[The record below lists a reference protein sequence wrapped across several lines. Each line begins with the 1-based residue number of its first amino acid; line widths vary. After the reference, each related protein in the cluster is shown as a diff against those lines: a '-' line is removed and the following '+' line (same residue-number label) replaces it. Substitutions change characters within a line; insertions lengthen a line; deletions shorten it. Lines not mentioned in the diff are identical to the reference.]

1 VGDDDQWAALARV
14 IGRPEL
20 ASASRF
26 ADVAGR
32 QAHHDELDA
41 MIGGWTAEQDVVE
54 AFHLLQTAGVAAAPQ
69 FDDDLLVDDPNVAA
83 RQWLRP
89 LTSTDTGTHLHIG
102 HPFRGVP
109 QVWERGSPALGED
122 NEYVYKK
129 VIGIDDDEYQRLQ
142 DDKIVVSDYLDA
154 EGNPV

>member
-1 VGDDDQWAALARV
+1 
-14 IGRPEL
+14 
-20 ASASRF
+20 
-26 ADVAGR
+26 
-32 QAHHDELDA
+32 
-41 MIGGWTAEQDVVE
+41 
-54 AFHLLQTAGVAAAPQ
+54 
-69 FDDDLLVDDPNVAA
+69 
-83 RQWLRP
+83 
-89 LTSTDTGTHLHIG
+89 
-102 HPFRGVP
+102 VP